1 MALSS
6 LKGSRGGLAD
16 ESVLTVAMGLL
27 VCGTSWMVHR
37 SSSAGF
43 DMTGAHYSSPDNAK
57 P

>member
-16 ESVLTVAMGLL
+16 ESVLTVAMGLP